1 MHGDSWVT
9 TYDVL
14 RMIPSRKKNPWLLA
28 ARLRTLPASIAPV
41 FVGTALA
48 AREGHFQWLPF
59 LATLLAAVLLQVGA
73 NYANDVFDFL
83 KGADKDRQGPTR
95 ATQSGLVTPRQML
108 MGTAIVFGLA
118 TLIGIYLVWVGGGVI
133 LAIGLFSIVAAVAY
147 TAGPFPLAYN
157 GLGDA
162 FAFLFFGVIAISGTY
177 YLQAARFSALVL
189 AASLPTALLVMNI
202 ITVNNLRDIDTDRAA
217 QKRTLAVRIGDRAT
231 RTEYTISTV
240 VAYLIPVLLALITAQ
255 WLWVLPLLSIPV
267 AWRLTRDLWKTPR
280 SPALNAILGRT
291 SQLNLIFSVLFS
303 LGFIVN

>member
-1 MHGDSWVT
+1 
-9 TYDVL
+9 
-14 RMIPSRKKNPWLLA
+14 MIPSRRKNPWLVA

-41 FVGTALA
+41 LVGTALA

-108 MGTAIVFGLA
+108 VGTAVVFGLA

-157 GLGDA
+157 GLGDV

-217 QKRTLAVRIGDRAT
+217 QKLTLAVRIGDRAT

-240 VAYLIPVLLALITAQ
+240 VAYLIPVLLALINAQ

-267 AWRLTRDLWKTPR
+267 AWRLTRDLWETPR
-280 SPALNAILGRT
+280 SPALNSILGRT